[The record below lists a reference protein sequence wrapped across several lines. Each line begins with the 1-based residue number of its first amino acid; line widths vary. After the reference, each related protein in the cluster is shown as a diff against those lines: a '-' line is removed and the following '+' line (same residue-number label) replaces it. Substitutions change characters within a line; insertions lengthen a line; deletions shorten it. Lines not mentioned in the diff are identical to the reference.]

1 MFMNNDDL
9 MTPIKEAKK
18 IVLDSVHPLDY
29 ENVSIMEAY
38 NRVLCED
45 IVSDVMIPSADAS
58 AMDGYAVIAS
68 DTNGASINSPIRL
81 RVIGE
86 VRSGG
91 PAAGKKITQGTA
103 IGIMTGAMIPAG
115 ADSVIEVEYTEE
127 EDGYVKIFDEAI
139 RYKNCRF
146 AGESIRKGDKVLR
159 QGARLSSADV
169 GILASL
175 NYKTVKV
182 YRQATVAI
190 ISTGDELIDVGKEV
204 QAGQIRDSNAYSIF
218 SEVKK
223 INALPHYLGI
233 TKDTLQDVKEII
245 SKALESDV
253 VISTGGVSKGKYDL
267 VKKAYAD
274 LGIEIQFEN
283 VNVKPG
289 KPCTFGKKGNKL
301 IFGLP
306 GNPVSALTSFI
317 QFVRPALLSLMGAK
331 NINQPVVN
339 AFLEE
344 DIKKQSGKVHLLR
357 GLFTIRNN
365 DFYVATTGNQKSSV
379 LSSMSKANC
388 LIMLSENIANIRAGE
403 KVPIQLIN
411 HNEI

>member
-1 MFMNNDDL
+1 MNNDDL

>member
-103 IGIMTGAMIPAG
+103 IGIMTGAIIPAG

>member
-38 NRVLCED
+38 NRVLYED

-81 RVIGE
+81 QVIGE

-91 PAAGKKITQGTA
+91 PAAGKKVAKGTA
-103 IGIMTGAMIPAG
+103 IGIMTGAMLPAG

-146 AGESIRKGDKVLR
+146 AGESIKKGDKVLR
-159 QGARLSSADV
+159 QGAKLSSADL

-175 NYKTVKV
+175 NYKTAKV
-182 YRQATVAI
+182 YKQATVAI
-190 ISTGDELIDVGKEV
+190 ISTGDELIDIGKEIQV
-204 QAGQIRDSNAYSIF
+204 GQIRDSNAYSIY

-233 TKDTLQDVKEII
+233 TKDTLQDVKEIFL
-245 SKALESDV
+245 KALESDV

-289 KPCTFGKKGNKL
+289 KPCTFGNKGDKL